1 MKLDHP
7 TDDASLPSYRH
18 PVLRELSEDLERA
31 FDCFHMLRGVKQ
43 KYLPQEPKEPD
54 NAYKA
59 RLNRSVFADF
69 FRGSIVAF
77 AGVLSK
83 FTLRNPPE
91 SLEAA
96 ADNIDMEGHSIKAF
110 LQRADELMLRDGGA
124 LICVDMPSGR
134 AQNRAEEI
142 ITGRRPYLLIRPR
155 AKVLNWIVSID
166 NGVETVE
173 QIGVL
178 EVQEERDGLFGVKMV
193 PRYRVM
199 TREGWTLY
207 RIERNAS
214 NELVAIVDSEG
225 TYETPNG
232 QPLPEVPAVWYPADD
247 SGFGQGDMPLRQVVE
262 HAIEH
267 FQQRSDLREK
277 THRVSMPVPVRIG
290 ATPPAPG
297 EARRPLVIGPNSVVD
312 LEPGGSFSFA
322 EPSGSSL
329 AEQRAQIT
337 EVEKLISRQTLG
349 FLYGDPG
356 ATKTATQA
364 GMEGAQTEST
374 IQSIAERKASAV
386 QSLMR
391 IWCHFTGEELDEDAG
406 ISMSA
411 SLFERPM
418 EAADVS
424 QLQQLTG
431 GDKLVSRQSAIEEL
445 QRRGKLTVTTS
456 PEEELKRIREEDPL
470 PAEDV
475 GLNQMGGLELPPMD
489 EGGIDEPET

>member
-1 MKLDHP
+1 VHLDHP
-7 TDDASLPSYRH
+7 IDDPSLPSYRH
-18 PVLRELSEDLERA
+18 PVLRELSDDLERA
-31 FDCFHMLRGVKQ
+31 FDAYHMLRGVKA
-43 KYLPQEPKEPD
+43 KYLPQEVSEPSD
-54 NAYKA
+54 AYKS
-59 RLNRSVFADF
+59 RLDCSVFADF

-83 FTLRNPPE
+83 FSLRNPPE
-91 SLEAA
+91 SMEEA

-110 LQRADELMLRDGGA
+110 MQRADELMLRDGGT
-124 LICVDMPSGR
+124 LICIDMPSGK

-155 AKVLNWIVSID
+155 AKVLNWFVTMD
-166 NGVETVE
+166 NGIETVE

-178 EVQEERDGLFGVKMV
+178 EIEEERDGLFGVKMV
-193 PRYRVM
+193 PRYRLM

-214 NELVAIVDSEG
+214 NELVANIDSEG

-232 QPLPEVPAVWYPADD
+232 QPLPEVPAVWYPSDD

-267 FQQRSDLREK
+267 FQQRSDLRNK
-277 THRVSMPVPVRIG
+277 TRRCAMPVPVRIG

-297 EARRPLVIGPNSVVD
+297 ERRKPLVIGPNSVVD
-312 LEPGGSFSFA
+312 LDPGGSFTFV
-322 EPSGSSL
+322 EPSASSL

-374 IQSIAERKASAV
+374 IQAIAERKASAM
-386 QSLMR
+386 QSVMR
-391 IWCHFTGEELDEDAG
+391 IWCHFTGETLDDDAG
-406 ISMSA
+406 ISMAA

-418 EAADVS
+418 EAQDVA

-431 GDKLVSRQSAIEEL
+431 GDKLISRQSAIEEL
-445 QRRGKLTVTTS
+445 QRRGKLTVTSS
-456 PEEELKRIREEDPL
+456 PEEELERIREEQPSAADDVDLNDLGSLPPL
-470 PAEDV
+470 P
-475 GLNQMGGLELPPMD
+475 LPVD
-489 EGGIDEPET
+489 DDDSAT